1 VSNHPQSAVSG
12 PEACAGHEG
21 RSKKV
26 DVYPPESASP
36 ETALR
41 DERHRLVMGDS
52 GNAGQRSQERQDFVA
67 ARESAARQFP
77 QYEVVTFGLTMLESS
92 HQCRVRSMKMV
103 DPDRRVDE
111 H

>member
-1 VSNHPQSAVSG
+1 MSNHPQSAVSG
-12 PEACAGHEG
+12 PEACTGHEG

-41 DERHRLVMGDS
+41 DERHRLVVGD
-52 GNAGQRSQERQDFVA
+52 GCNTGQRLHEGQDFVA
-67 ARESAARQFP
+67 ARESAACQFP
-77 QYEVVTFGLTMLESS
+77 QYEIVAFGLTAPE
-92 HQCRVRSMKMV
+92 RGDERSLWAVKMV
-103 DPDRRVDE
+103 DPDRRIDQ